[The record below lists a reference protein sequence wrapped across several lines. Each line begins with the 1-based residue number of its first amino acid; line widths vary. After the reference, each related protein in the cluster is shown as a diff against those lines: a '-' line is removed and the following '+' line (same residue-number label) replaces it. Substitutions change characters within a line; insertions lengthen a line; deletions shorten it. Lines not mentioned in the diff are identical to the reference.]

1 MTLIFD
7 IETDGLLNETTKIH
21 SLVIYDTE
29 KDELIS
35 CKQIKNAICESYHS
49 LGSTEVGKTEEQEHI
64 FYSIEYG
71 LNLLQEAEEI
81 SGHNIVKF
89 DIPAIQKLYP
99 DFKPKGKIFDTLLM
113 SKLVY
118 PDVGELDDRNIRK
131 GTFPKALRGRYSLKA
146 WGYRL
151 KEYKGDYNEQ
161 EDCWAEWSLDMQ
173 RYCEQDVMVT
183 KKLYNLLK
191 SKNISEES
199 IKLEHRFAQI
209 IFQQEQRGVYFDKDK
224 AVELAGSL
232 IQEKTRLEEELRR
245 AFPPQ
250 ILRTKFIP
258 KVNNKTRGYVKG
270 QEFIKE
276 TVVEFNPSS
285 RQMIAERLI
294 KKYNWKPKEL
304 SPTGLPVINEEVL
317 EGLKFEEAPLLKEY
331 FLVTKTLGQLAD
343 GKNAWLKLVET
354 DGAIHGYVDTIGAV
368 TGRCTHNSPNL
379 AQVPSANGFKGKEC
393 RELFIPRKGYKM
405 VGTDA
410 SGLELRCLAHYM
422 NDEDYTNE
430 ILHGDIHTKNQQA
443 AGLPTRNNAKTFI
456 YGFLYGA
463 GDSKI
468 GSITGKGA
476 KEGKAIKERF
486 LNTLPK
492 LKKLSEGVKQRIQQ
506 RGYLKGV
513 DGRIL
518 KVREQYKGLNVL
530 LQSCGAIVMK
540 KALCILA
547 DDIEAKGWKINDD
560 VAFVLNVH
568 DEYQAEVKPELVE
581 EYKVMAVEA
590 IRKAGKYFK
599 FRCPLDGEA
608 KVGDSWYDTH

>member
-7 IETDGLLNETTKIH
+7 IETNGLLNDTTCIH

-29 KDELIS
+29 NEKLIS
-35 CKQIKNAICESYHS
+35 CTDREEYH
-49 LGSTEVGKTEEQEHI
+49 K
-64 FYSIEYG
+64 IETG
-71 LNLLQEAEEI
+71 LKLLQEADEI

-99 DFKPKGKIFDTLLM
+99 DFKPKGKLFDTLLM

-118 PDVGELDDRNIRK
+118 PDVGEIDDKNIRK
-131 GTFPKALRGRYSLKA
+131 GIFPKRLRGRYSLKA

-151 KEYKGDYNEQ
+151 HEYKGEYCEQ
-161 EDCWAEWSLDMQ
+161 EDCWAEWSADMQ

-183 KKLYNLLK
+183 KKLFELLK
-191 SKNISEES
+191 RKEISEEAV
-199 IKLEHRFAQI
+199 KLEHQFAQI
-209 IFQQEQRGVYFDKDK
+209 LFRQETRGVYFDKQK
-224 AVELAGSL
+224 AIELASHL
-232 IQEKTRLEEELRR
+232 TAEKYRLEEELRC

-250 ILRTKFIP
+250 VIETEFIP
-258 KVNNKTRGYVKG
+258 KTNNKTRGYIKG
-270 QEFIKE
+270 VPFIKK
-276 TVVEFNPSS
+276 TVVEFNPAS
-285 RQMIAERLI
+285 RQMIADRLI
-294 KKYNWKPKEL
+294 KKYKWKPKLL
-304 SPTGLPVINEEVL
+304 SPTGQPVINETVL
-317 EGLKFEEAPLLKEY
+317 ESMNYEEAPLLKEY

-343 GKNAWLKLVET
+343 GNNAWLKLIAP

-379 AQVPSANGFKGKEC
+379 AQVPAVGGFMGKEC
-393 RELFIPRKGYKM
+393 RELFRAREGYKL
-405 VGTDA
+405 VGCDA

-422 NDEDYTNE
+422 NDEDYTHE
-430 ILHGDIHTKNQQA
+430 ILNGDIHSKNQQA

-463 GDSKI
+463 GDAKI

-476 KEGKAIKERF
+476 KEGKAIKEKF
-486 LNTLPK
+486 LSALPK
-492 LKKLSEGVKQRIQQ
+492 LKKLSEGVKRKIK
-506 RGYLKGV
+506 LKGFLKGI
-513 DGRIL
+513 DGRKL

-530 LQSCGAIVMK
+530 LQSAGAIVMK
-540 KALCILA
+540 KALCILN

-560 VAFVLNVH
+560 IAFVLNVH

-590 IRKAGKYFK
+590 IRKAGEYFG

-608 KVGDSWYDTH
+608 KVGESWYDTH

>member
-1 MTLIFD
+1 MSLIFD
-7 IETDGLLNETTKIH
+7 IETNGLLNETTKIH

-29 KDELIS
+29 QDCLYS
-35 CKQIKNAICESYHS
+35 CTNHPYTYGEPEAYAHTIQEGLKM
-49 LGSTEVGKTEEQEHI
+49 LEE
-64 FYSIEYG
+64 
-71 LNLLQEAEEI
+71 ADEI

-118 PDVGELDDRNIRK
+118 PDIGEIDDKNIRK
-131 GTFPKALRGRYSLKA
+131 GTFPTKLRGRYSLRA

-151 KEYKGDYNEQ
+151 KEYKGDYCEQ
-161 EDCWAEWSLDMQ
+161 EDCWAEWSIDMQ

-183 KKLYNLLK
+183 KKLYNLLLT
-191 SKNISEES
+191 KNISEES
-199 IKLEHRFAQI
+199 IKLEHQFAQI
-209 IFQQEQRGVYFDKDK
+209 LFQQEQRGVYFDKQK
-224 AVELAGSL
+224 AIELASHL
-232 IQEKTRLEEELRR
+232 TAEKYRLEEELRL
-245 AFPPQ
+245 AFPNE
-250 ILRTKFIP
+250 IREETFIP
-258 KVNNKTRGYVKG
+258 KVNNAQRGYVKG
-270 QEFIKE
+270 QPFIKKVE
-276 TVVEFNPSS
+276 IEFNPSS

-294 KKYNWKPKEL
+294 KKYHWKPKKL

-317 EGLKFEEAPLLKEY
+317 EGLDFEEAPLLKEY

-343 GKNAWLKLVET
+343 GKNAWLKLVSP
-354 DGAIHGYVDTIGAV
+354 DGAIHGRVDTIGAV

-422 NDEDYTNE
+422 NDEEYTHE
-430 ILHGDIHTKNQQA
+430 ILNGDIHTKNQMA

-463 GDSKI
+463 GDGKI

-476 KEGKAIKERF
+476 KEGKKIKERF
-486 LNTLPK
+486 LSSLPK
-492 LKKLSEGVKQRIQQ
+492 LKKLTTGVKSRISE
-506 RGYLKGV
+506 RGYLKGI

-530 LQSCGAIVMK
+530 LQSAGAIVMK
-540 KALCILA
+540 KALCILC

-590 IRKAGKYFK
+590 IRKAGNYFG

-608 KVGDSWYDTH
+608 KVGESWYDTH